1 MLYLQKQVWSMKLIE
16 RSDYTERIERA
27 FGKGVIVALTGQRRV
42 GKSCIMAQVMRH
54 IGSLPQANVV
64 YLNKE
69 KNEFDDIRN
78 YNDLLGFVNGRLS
91 KDKDNYLF
99 IDEIQDIDGFER
111 ALRSLQA
118 DDACQIMVTGSNAKM
133 LSSELTTYLS
143 GRHIDYHIHSLGYE
157 EFLLFHKMPDGY
169 EALTAYLQYGGLPQ
183 LGRIGLDDRELV
195 DDYLESVYSTILL
208 KDIVERGQIRNVSL
222 LKTLVRFMAD
232 NIGKLFS
239 ATSIVNFLKGQR
251 VDTSAKVILN
261 YLDLLCD
268 AYIINR
274 VSRYDIHGKRIFELG
289 DKYYFEDLGLRNHI
303 VGGNRSAD
311 IEKVM
316 ENAVYLS
323 RHVLVH
329 VHPSWHEHQFRTQP
343 FGLLRRHGRPHPVFA
358 RLVTGRSHHAT
369 CLTVAHGYGFAAQF
383 GMVALLYR
391 CVEGVH
397 VHVYDFPFGHIIKDL
412 FPSAKIASFGVKR
425 AMFRGRLGCNSL
437 SIVWCG

>member
-69 KNEFDDIRN
+69 KNEFDDIRD

-169 EALTAYLQYGGLPQ
+169 EALTAYLQYGGLPH

-316 ENAVYLS
+316 ENAVYL
-323 RHVLVH
+323 H
-329 VHPSWHEHQFRTQP
+329 
-343 FGLLRRHGRPHPVFA
+343 LLRMGYKVYVGQLHKTEIDFVAENSGSTVYVQVAYLLASQETINREFGNLKLIDDNHPKYVISLDRMMGDVNADGIRHIYLR
-358 RLVTGRSHHAT
+358 
-369 CLTVAHGYGFAAQF
+369 
-383 GMVALLYR
+383 
-391 CVEGVH
+391 
-397 VHVYDFPFGHIIKDL
+397 DFLKMRTL
-412 FPSAKIASFGVKR
+412 
-425 AMFRGRLGCNSL
+425 
-437 SIVWCG
+437 

>member
-1 MLYLQKQVWSMKLIE
+1 MKLIE

-69 KNEFDDIRN
+69 KNEFDGIRD
-78 YNDLLGFVNGRLS
+78 YNDLLGFANGRLS
-91 KDKDNYLF
+91 KEKDNYLF

-157 EFLLFHKMPDGY
+157 EFLLFHKMPDGD

-183 LGRIGLDDRELV
+183 LGRMGLDDRELV

-316 ENAVYLS
+316 ENAVYL
-323 RHVLVH
+323 H
-329 VHPSWHEHQFRTQP
+329 
-343 FGLLRRHGRPHPVFA
+343 LLRMGYKVYVGQLHKTEIDFVAEKNGSTVYVQVAYLLASQETINREFGNLKLIDDNHPKYVISLDRMMGSVNADGIRHIYLR
-358 RLVTGRSHHAT
+358 
-369 CLTVAHGYGFAAQF
+369 
-383 GMVALLYR
+383 
-391 CVEGVH
+391 
-397 VHVYDFPFGHIIKDL
+397 DFLKMRTL
-412 FPSAKIASFGVKR
+412 
-425 AMFRGRLGCNSL
+425 
-437 SIVWCG
+437 

>member
-54 IGSLPQANVV
+54 IGSLPQENVV

-69 KNEFDDIRN
+69 KNEFDGIRD

-157 EFLLFHKMPDGY
+157 EFLLFHKMPDGD

-183 LGRIGLDDRELV
+183 LGRMGLDDRELV

-316 ENAVYLS
+316 ENAVYL
-323 RHVLVH
+323 H
-329 VHPSWHEHQFRTQP
+329 
-343 FGLLRRHGRPHPVFA
+343 LLRMGYKVYVGQLHKTEIDFVAEKSGSTVYVQVAYLLASQETINREFGNLKLIGDNHPKYVISLDRMMGDVNADGIRHIYLR
-358 RLVTGRSHHAT
+358 
-369 CLTVAHGYGFAAQF
+369 
-383 GMVALLYR
+383 
-391 CVEGVH
+391 
-397 VHVYDFPFGHIIKDL
+397 DFLKMRTL
-412 FPSAKIASFGVKR
+412 
-425 AMFRGRLGCNSL
+425 
-437 SIVWCG
+437 

>member
-16 RSDYTERIERA
+16 RSNYTERIERA

-69 KNEFDDIRN
+69 KNEFDDIRD

-143 GRHIDYHIHSLGYE
+143 GRYIDYHIHSLGYE

-169 EALTAYLQYGGLPQ
+169 ETLTAYLQYGGLPQ

-316 ENAVYLS
+316 ENAVYL
-323 RHVLVH
+323 H
-329 VHPSWHEHQFRTQP
+329 
-343 FGLLRRHGRPHPVFA
+343 LLRMGYKVYVGQLHKTEIDFVAEKSGSTVYVQVAYLLASQETINREFGNLKLIDDNHPKYVISLDRMMGSVNADGIRHIYLR
-358 RLVTGRSHHAT
+358 
-369 CLTVAHGYGFAAQF
+369 
-383 GMVALLYR
+383 
-391 CVEGVH
+391 
-397 VHVYDFPFGHIIKDL
+397 DFLKMRTL
-412 FPSAKIASFGVKR
+412 
-425 AMFRGRLGCNSL
+425 
-437 SIVWCG
+437 

>member
-69 KNEFDDIRN
+69 KNEFDGIRD
-78 YNDLLGFVNGRLS
+78 YNDLLGFANGRLS
-91 KDKDNYLF
+91 KEKDNYLF

-169 EALTAYLQYGGLPQ
+169 EALTAYLQYGGLPH

-316 ENAVYLS
+316 ENAVYL
-323 RHVLVH
+323 H
-329 VHPSWHEHQFRTQP
+329 
-343 FGLLRRHGRPHPVFA
+343 LLRMGYKVYVGQLHKTEIDFVAEKSGSTVYVQVAYLLASQETINREFGNLKLIDDNHPKYVISLDRMMGDVNADGIRHM
-358 RLVTGRSHHAT
+358 L
-369 CLTVAHGYGFAAQF
+369 
-383 GMVALLYR
+383 
-391 CVEGVH
+391 
-397 VHVYDFPFGHIIKDL
+397 
-412 FPSAKIASFGVKR
+412 
-425 AMFRGRLGCNSL
+425 
-437 SIVWCG
+437 

>member
-69 KNEFDDIRN
+69 KNEFDDIRD

-183 LGRIGLDDRELV
+183 LGRMGLDDRELV

-316 ENAVYLS
+316 ENAVYL
-323 RHVLVH
+323 H
-329 VHPSWHEHQFRTQP
+329 
-343 FGLLRRHGRPHPVFA
+343 LLRMGYKVYVGQLHKTEIDFVAEKSGSTVYVQVAYLLASQETINREFGNLKLIDDNHPKYVISLDRMMDSVNADGIRHIYLR
-358 RLVTGRSHHAT
+358 
-369 CLTVAHGYGFAAQF
+369 
-383 GMVALLYR
+383 
-391 CVEGVH
+391 
-397 VHVYDFPFGHIIKDL
+397 DFLKMRTL
-412 FPSAKIASFGVKR
+412 
-425 AMFRGRLGCNSL
+425 
-437 SIVWCG
+437 

>member
-1 MLYLQKQVWSMKLIE
+1 MKLIE

-69 KNEFDDIRN
+69 KNEFDDIRD

-183 LGRIGLDDRELV
+183 LGRMGLDDRELV

-311 IEKVM
+311 IEKVL
-316 ENAVYLS
+316 ENAVYL
-323 RHVLVH
+323 H
-329 VHPSWHEHQFRTQP
+329 
-343 FGLLRRHGRPHPVFA
+343 LLRMGYKVYVGQLHKTEIDFVAEKSGSTVYVQVAYLLASQETINREFGNLKLIDDNHPKYVISLDRMMGSVNADGIRHIYLR
-358 RLVTGRSHHAT
+358 
-369 CLTVAHGYGFAAQF
+369 
-383 GMVALLYR
+383 
-391 CVEGVH
+391 
-397 VHVYDFPFGHIIKDL
+397 DFLKMRTL
-412 FPSAKIASFGVKR
+412 
-425 AMFRGRLGCNSL
+425 
-437 SIVWCG
+437 

>member
-1 MLYLQKQVWSMKLIE
+1 MKLIE

-69 KNEFDDIRN
+69 KNEFDGIRD

-183 LGRIGLDDRELV
+183 LGRMGLDDRELV

-316 ENAVYLS
+316 ENAVSL
-323 RHVLVH
+323 H
-329 VHPSWHEHQFRTQP
+329 
-343 FGLLRRHGRPHPVFA
+343 LLRMGYKVYVGQLHKTEIDFVAEKSGSTVYVQVAYLLASQETINREFGNLKLIDDNHPKYVISLDRMMGSVNADGIRHIYLR
-358 RLVTGRSHHAT
+358 
-369 CLTVAHGYGFAAQF
+369 
-383 GMVALLYR
+383 
-391 CVEGVH
+391 
-397 VHVYDFPFGHIIKDL
+397 DFLKMRTL
-412 FPSAKIASFGVKR
+412 
-425 AMFRGRLGCNSL
+425 
-437 SIVWCG
+437 

>member
-1 MLYLQKQVWSMKLIE
+1 MKLIE
-16 RSDYTERIERA
+16 RSNYTERIERA

-64 YLNKE
+64 YFNKE
-69 KNEFDDIRN
+69 KNEFDDIRD

-169 EALTAYLQYGGLPQ
+169 EALKAYLQYGGLPH

-316 ENAVYLS
+316 ENAVYL
-323 RHVLVH
+323 H
-329 VHPSWHEHQFRTQP
+329 
-343 FGLLRRHGRPHPVFA
+343 LLRMGYKVYVGQLHKTEIDFVAEKSGSTVYVQVAYLLASQETINREFGNLKLIDDNHPKYVISLDRMMGSVNADGIRHIYLR
-358 RLVTGRSHHAT
+358 
-369 CLTVAHGYGFAAQF
+369 
-383 GMVALLYR
+383 
-391 CVEGVH
+391 
-397 VHVYDFPFGHIIKDL
+397 DFLKMRTL
-412 FPSAKIASFGVKR
+412 
-425 AMFRGRLGCNSL
+425 
-437 SIVWCG
+437 

>member
-16 RSDYTERIERA
+16 RSNYTERIERA

-69 KNEFDDIRN
+69 KNEFDDIRD

-157 EFLLFHKMPDGY
+157 EFLLFHKMPDGD

-183 LGRIGLDDRELV
+183 LGRMGLDDRELV

-316 ENAVYLS
+316 ENAVYL
-323 RHVLVH
+323 H
-329 VHPSWHEHQFRTQP
+329 
-343 FGLLRRHGRPHPVFA
+343 LLRMGYKVYVGQLHKTEIDFVAEKSGSTVYVQVAYLLASQETINREFGNLKLIDDNHPKYVISLDRMMGDVNADGIRHIYLR
-358 RLVTGRSHHAT
+358 
-369 CLTVAHGYGFAAQF
+369 
-383 GMVALLYR
+383 
-391 CVEGVH
+391 
-397 VHVYDFPFGHIIKDL
+397 DFLKMRTL
-412 FPSAKIASFGVKR
+412 
-425 AMFRGRLGCNSL
+425 
-437 SIVWCG
+437 

>member
-1 MLYLQKQVWSMKLIE
+1 MKLIE

-69 KNEFDDIRN
+69 KNEFDGIRD

-91 KDKDNYLF
+91 KEKDNYLF

-157 EFLLFHKMPDGY
+157 EFLLFHKMPDGD

-183 LGRIGLDDRELV
+183 LGRMGLDDRELV

-316 ENAVYLS
+316 ENAVYL
-323 RHVLVH
+323 H
-329 VHPSWHEHQFRTQP
+329 
-343 FGLLRRHGRPHPVFA
+343 LLRMGYKVYVGQLHKTEIDFVAEKSGSTVYVQVAYLLASQETINREFGNLKLIDDNHPKYVISLDRMMGSVNA
-358 RLVTGRSHHAT
+358 DGIRYIYLR
-369 CLTVAHGYGFAAQF
+369 
-383 GMVALLYR
+383 
-391 CVEGVH
+391 
-397 VHVYDFPFGHIIKDL
+397 DFLKMRTL
-412 FPSAKIASFGVKR
+412 
-425 AMFRGRLGCNSL
+425 
-437 SIVWCG
+437 

>member
-16 RSDYTERIERA
+16 RSNYTERIERA
-27 FGKGVIVALTGQRRV
+27 FGKGVIVALTGQMRV

-54 IGSLPQANVV
+54 IGSLPQENVV

-69 KNEFDDIRN
+69 KNEFDGIRD

-157 EFLLFHKMPDGY
+157 EFLLFHKMPDGD

-183 LGRIGLDDRELV
+183 LGRMGLDDRELV

-251 VDTSAKVILN
+251 VDTSTKVILN

-316 ENAVYLS
+316 ENAVYL
-323 RHVLVH
+323 H
-329 VHPSWHEHQFRTQP
+329 
-343 FGLLRRHGRPHPVFA
+343 LLRMGYKVYVGQLHKTEIDFVAEKSGSTVYVQVAYLLASQETINREFGNLKLIGDNHPKYVISLDRMMGDVNADGIRHIYLR
-358 RLVTGRSHHAT
+358 
-369 CLTVAHGYGFAAQF
+369 
-383 GMVALLYR
+383 
-391 CVEGVH
+391 
-397 VHVYDFPFGHIIKDL
+397 DFLKMRTL
-412 FPSAKIASFGVKR
+412 
-425 AMFRGRLGCNSL
+425 
-437 SIVWCG
+437 

>member
-1 MLYLQKQVWSMKLIE
+1 MKLIE

-69 KNEFDDIRN
+69 KNEFDGIRD

-91 KDKDNYLF
+91 KEKDNYLF

-157 EFLLFHKMPDGY
+157 EFLLFHKMPDGD

-183 LGRIGLDDRELV
+183 LGRMGLDDRELV

-316 ENAVYLS
+316 ENAVYL
-323 RHVLVH
+323 H
-329 VHPSWHEHQFRTQP
+329 
-343 FGLLRRHGRPHPVFA
+343 LLRMGYKVYVGQLHKTEIDFVAEKSGSTVYVQVAYLLASQETINREFGNLKLIDDNHPKYVISLDRMMGSVNADGIRHIYLR
-358 RLVTGRSHHAT
+358 
-369 CLTVAHGYGFAAQF
+369 
-383 GMVALLYR
+383 
-391 CVEGVH
+391 
-397 VHVYDFPFGHIIKDL
+397 DFLKMRTL
-412 FPSAKIASFGVKR
+412 
-425 AMFRGRLGCNSL
+425 
-437 SIVWCG
+437 

>member
-16 RSDYTERIERA
+16 RSNYTERIERA

-69 KNEFDDIRN
+69 KNEFDDIRD

-183 LGRIGLDDRELV
+183 LGRMGLDDRELV

-316 ENAVYLS
+316 ENAVSL
-323 RHVLVH
+323 H
-329 VHPSWHEHQFRTQP
+329 
-343 FGLLRRHGRPHPVFA
+343 LLRMGYKVYVGQLHKTEIDFVAEKSGSTVYVQVAYLLASQETINREFGNLKLIDDNHPKYVISLDRMMGSVNADGIRHIYLR
-358 RLVTGRSHHAT
+358 
-369 CLTVAHGYGFAAQF
+369 
-383 GMVALLYR
+383 
-391 CVEGVH
+391 
-397 VHVYDFPFGHIIKDL
+397 DFLKMRTL
-412 FPSAKIASFGVKR
+412 
-425 AMFRGRLGCNSL
+425 
-437 SIVWCG
+437 

>member
-16 RSDYTERIERA
+16 RSNYTERIERA

-69 KNEFDDIRN
+69 KNEFDGIRD

-183 LGRIGLDDRELV
+183 LGRMGLDDRELV

-316 ENAVYLS
+316 ENAVYL
-323 RHVLVH
+323 H
-329 VHPSWHEHQFRTQP
+329 
-343 FGLLRRHGRPHPVFA
+343 LLRMGYKVYVGQLHKTEIDFVAEKSGSTVYVQVAYLLASQETINREFGNLKLIDDNHPKYVISLDRMMGSVNADGIRHIYLR
-358 RLVTGRSHHAT
+358 
-369 CLTVAHGYGFAAQF
+369 
-383 GMVALLYR
+383 
-391 CVEGVH
+391 
-397 VHVYDFPFGHIIKDL
+397 DFLKMRTL
-412 FPSAKIASFGVKR
+412 
-425 AMFRGRLGCNSL
+425 
-437 SIVWCG
+437 

>member
-69 KNEFDDIRN
+69 KNEFDGIRD

-183 LGRIGLDDRELV
+183 LGRMGLDDRELV

-316 ENAVYLS
+316 ENAVSL
-323 RHVLVH
+323 H
-329 VHPSWHEHQFRTQP
+329 
-343 FGLLRRHGRPHPVFA
+343 LLRMGYKVYVGQLHKTEIDFVAEKSGSTVYVQVAYLLASQETINREFGNLKLIDDNHPKYVISLDRMMGSVNADGIRHIYLR
-358 RLVTGRSHHAT
+358 
-369 CLTVAHGYGFAAQF
+369 
-383 GMVALLYR
+383 
-391 CVEGVH
+391 
-397 VHVYDFPFGHIIKDL
+397 DFLKMRTL
-412 FPSAKIASFGVKR
+412 
-425 AMFRGRLGCNSL
+425 
-437 SIVWCG
+437 

>member
-1 MLYLQKQVWSMKLIE
+1 MKLIE

-69 KNEFDDIRN
+69 KNEFDGIRD
-78 YNDLLGFVNGRLS
+78 YNDLLGFANGRLS
-91 KDKDNYLF
+91 KEKDNYLF

-157 EFLLFHKMPDGY
+157 EFLLFHKMPDGD

-183 LGRIGLDDRELV
+183 LGRMGLDDRELV

-316 ENAVYLS
+316 ENAVYL
-323 RHVLVH
+323 H
-329 VHPSWHEHQFRTQP
+329 
-343 FGLLRRHGRPHPVFA
+343 LLRMGYKVYVGQLHKTEIDFVAEKSGSTVYVQVAYLLASQETINREFGNLKLIDDNHPKYVISLDRMMGDVNADGIRHIYLR
-358 RLVTGRSHHAT
+358 
-369 CLTVAHGYGFAAQF
+369 
-383 GMVALLYR
+383 
-391 CVEGVH
+391 
-397 VHVYDFPFGHIIKDL
+397 DFLKMRTL
-412 FPSAKIASFGVKR
+412 
-425 AMFRGRLGCNSL
+425 
-437 SIVWCG
+437 

>member
-69 KNEFDDIRN
+69 KNEFDGIRD
-78 YNDLLGFVNGRLS
+78 YNDLLGFANGRLS
-91 KDKDNYLF
+91 KEKDNYLF

-111 ALRSLQA
+111 VLRSLQA

-157 EFLLFHKMPDGY
+157 EFLLFHKMPDGD

-183 LGRIGLDDRELV
+183 LGRMGLDDRELV

-316 ENAVYLS
+316 ENAVYL
-323 RHVLVH
+323 H
-329 VHPSWHEHQFRTQP
+329 
-343 FGLLRRHGRPHPVFA
+343 LLRMGYKVYVGQLHKTEIDFVAEKNGSTVYVQVAYLLTSQETINREFGNLKLIDDNHPKYVISSDRMMGDVNADGIRHIYLR
-358 RLVTGRSHHAT
+358 
-369 CLTVAHGYGFAAQF
+369 
-383 GMVALLYR
+383 
-391 CVEGVH
+391 
-397 VHVYDFPFGHIIKDL
+397 DFLKMRTL
-412 FPSAKIASFGVKR
+412 
-425 AMFRGRLGCNSL
+425 
-437 SIVWCG
+437 

>member
-16 RSDYTERIERA
+16 RSNYTERIERA

-64 YLNKE
+64 YFNKE
-69 KNEFDDIRN
+69 KNEFDDIRD

-169 EALTAYLQYGGLPQ
+169 EALKAYLQYGGLPH

-316 ENAVYLS
+316 ENAVYL
-323 RHVLVH
+323 H
-329 VHPSWHEHQFRTQP
+329 
-343 FGLLRRHGRPHPVFA
+343 LLRMGYKVYVGQLHKTEIDFVAEKSGSTVYVQVAYLLASQETINREFGNLKLIDDNHPKYVISLDRMMGSVNADGIRHIYLR
-358 RLVTGRSHHAT
+358 
-369 CLTVAHGYGFAAQF
+369 
-383 GMVALLYR
+383 
-391 CVEGVH
+391 
-397 VHVYDFPFGHIIKDL
+397 DFLKMRTL
-412 FPSAKIASFGVKR
+412 
-425 AMFRGRLGCNSL
+425 
-437 SIVWCG
+437 

>member
-69 KNEFDDIRN
+69 KNEFDGIRD
-78 YNDLLGFVNGRLS
+78 YNDLLGFANGRLS
-91 KDKDNYLF
+91 KEKDNYLF

-143 GRHIDYHIHSLGYE
+143 GRHIDYHIQSLGYE
-157 EFLLFHKMPDGY
+157 EFLLFHKMSDGY
-169 EALTAYLQYGGLPQ
+169 EALTAYLQYGGLPH

-316 ENAVYLS
+316 ENAVYL
-323 RHVLVH
+323 H
-329 VHPSWHEHQFRTQP
+329 
-343 FGLLRRHGRPHPVFA
+343 LLRMGYKVYVGQLHKTEIDFVAEKSGSTVYVQVAYLLASQETINREFGNLKLIDDNHPKYVISLDRMMGSVNADGIRHIYLR
-358 RLVTGRSHHAT
+358 
-369 CLTVAHGYGFAAQF
+369 
-383 GMVALLYR
+383 
-391 CVEGVH
+391 
-397 VHVYDFPFGHIIKDL
+397 DFLKMRTL
-412 FPSAKIASFGVKR
+412 
-425 AMFRGRLGCNSL
+425 
-437 SIVWCG
+437 

>member
-1 MLYLQKQVWSMKLIE
+1 MKLIE
-16 RSDYTERIERA
+16 RSNYTERIERA

-69 KNEFDDIRN
+69 KNEFDDIRD

-169 EALTAYLQYGGLPQ
+169 EALTAYLQYGGLPH

-316 ENAVYLS
+316 ENAVYL
-323 RHVLVH
+323 H
-329 VHPSWHEHQFRTQP
+329 
-343 FGLLRRHGRPHPVFA
+343 LLRMGYKVYVGQLHKTEIDFVAEKSGSTVYVQVAYLLASQETINREFGNLKLIDDNHPKYVISLDRMMGDVNADGIRHIYMR
-358 RLVTGRSHHAT
+358 
-369 CLTVAHGYGFAAQF
+369 
-383 GMVALLYR
+383 
-391 CVEGVH
+391 
-397 VHVYDFPFGHIIKDL
+397 DFLKMRTL
-412 FPSAKIASFGVKR
+412 
-425 AMFRGRLGCNSL
+425 
-437 SIVWCG
+437 

>member
-1 MLYLQKQVWSMKLIE
+1 LLYLQKQVWSMKLIE
-16 RSDYTERIERA
+16 RSNYTERIERA

-69 KNEFDDIRN
+69 KNEFDDIRD

-157 EFLLFHKMPDGY
+157 EFLLFHKMPDGD

-183 LGRIGLDDRELV
+183 LGRMGLDDRELV

-316 ENAVYLS
+316 ENAVYL
-323 RHVLVH
+323 H
-329 VHPSWHEHQFRTQP
+329 
-343 FGLLRRHGRPHPVFA
+343 LLRMGYKVYVGQLHKTEIDFVAEKSGSTVYVQVAYLLASQETINREFGNLKLIDDNHPKYVISLDRMMGDVNADGIRHIYLR
-358 RLVTGRSHHAT
+358 
-369 CLTVAHGYGFAAQF
+369 
-383 GMVALLYR
+383 
-391 CVEGVH
+391 
-397 VHVYDFPFGHIIKDL
+397 DFLKMRTL
-412 FPSAKIASFGVKR
+412 
-425 AMFRGRLGCNSL
+425 
-437 SIVWCG
+437 

>member
-1 MLYLQKQVWSMKLIE
+1 MKLIE

-69 KNEFDDIRN
+69 KNEFDGIRD
-78 YNDLLGFVNGRLS
+78 YNDLLGFANGRLS
-91 KDKDNYLF
+91 KEKDNYLF

-111 ALRSLQA
+111 VLRSLQA

-157 EFLLFHKMPDGY
+157 EFLLFHKMPDGD

-183 LGRIGLDDRELV
+183 LGRMGLDDRELV

-316 ENAVYLS
+316 ENAVYL
-323 RHVLVH
+323 H
-329 VHPSWHEHQFRTQP
+329 
-343 FGLLRRHGRPHPVFA
+343 LLRMGYKVYVGQLHKTEIDFVAEKNGSTVYVQVAYLLTSQETINREFGNLKLIDDNHPKYVISLDRMMGSVNADGIRHIYLR
-358 RLVTGRSHHAT
+358 
-369 CLTVAHGYGFAAQF
+369 
-383 GMVALLYR
+383 
-391 CVEGVH
+391 
-397 VHVYDFPFGHIIKDL
+397 DFLKMRTL
-412 FPSAKIASFGVKR
+412 
-425 AMFRGRLGCNSL
+425 
-437 SIVWCG
+437 

>member
-16 RSDYTERIERA
+16 RSNYTERIERA

-69 KNEFDDIRN
+69 KNEFDGIRD
-78 YNDLLGFVNGRLS
+78 YNDLLGFANGRLS
-91 KDKDNYLF
+91 KEKDNYLF

-157 EFLLFHKMPDGY
+157 EFLLFHKMPDGD

-183 LGRIGLDDRELV
+183 LGRMGLDDRELV

-316 ENAVYLS
+316 ENAVYL
-323 RHVLVH
+323 H
-329 VHPSWHEHQFRTQP
+329 
-343 FGLLRRHGRPHPVFA
+343 LLRMGYKVYVGQLHKTEIDFVAEKSGSTVYVQVAYLLASQETINREFGNLKLIDDNHPKYVISLDRMMGCVNADGIRHIYLR
-358 RLVTGRSHHAT
+358 
-369 CLTVAHGYGFAAQF
+369 
-383 GMVALLYR
+383 
-391 CVEGVH
+391 
-397 VHVYDFPFGHIIKDL
+397 DFLKMRTL
-412 FPSAKIASFGVKR
+412 
-425 AMFRGRLGCNSL
+425 
-437 SIVWCG
+437 

>member
-1 MLYLQKQVWSMKLIE
+1 MKLIE

-54 IGSLPQANVV
+54 IGSLPQENVV

-69 KNEFDDIRN
+69 KNEFDGIRD

-157 EFLLFHKMPDGY
+157 EFLLFHKMPDGD

-183 LGRIGLDDRELV
+183 LGRMGLDDRELV

-316 ENAVYLS
+316 ENAVYL
-323 RHVLVH
+323 H
-329 VHPSWHEHQFRTQP
+329 
-343 FGLLRRHGRPHPVFA
+343 LLRMGYKVYVGQLHKTEIDFVAEKSGSTVYVQVAYLLASQETINREFGNLKLIDDNHPKYVISLDRMMGSVNADGIRHIYLR
-358 RLVTGRSHHAT
+358 
-369 CLTVAHGYGFAAQF
+369 
-383 GMVALLYR
+383 
-391 CVEGVH
+391 
-397 VHVYDFPFGHIIKDL
+397 DFLKMRTL
-412 FPSAKIASFGVKR
+412 
-425 AMFRGRLGCNSL
+425 
-437 SIVWCG
+437 

>member
-1 MLYLQKQVWSMKLIE
+1 MKLIE
-16 RSDYTERIERA
+16 RSNYTERIERA
-27 FGKGVIVALTGQRRV
+27 FGKGVIVALTGQMRV

-54 IGSLPQANVV
+54 IGSLPQENVV

-69 KNEFDDIRN
+69 KNEFDGIRD

-157 EFLLFHKMPDGY
+157 EFLLFHKMPDGD

-183 LGRIGLDDRELV
+183 LGRMGLDDRELV

-251 VDTSAKVILN
+251 VDTSTKVILN

-316 ENAVYLS
+316 ENAVYL
-323 RHVLVH
+323 H
-329 VHPSWHEHQFRTQP
+329 
-343 FGLLRRHGRPHPVFA
+343 LLRMGYKVYVGQLHKTEIDFVAEKSGSTVYVQVAYLLASQETINREFGNLKLIGDNHPKYVISLDRMMGDVNADGIRHIYLR
-358 RLVTGRSHHAT
+358 
-369 CLTVAHGYGFAAQF
+369 
-383 GMVALLYR
+383 
-391 CVEGVH
+391 
-397 VHVYDFPFGHIIKDL
+397 DFLKMRTL
-412 FPSAKIASFGVKR
+412 
-425 AMFRGRLGCNSL
+425 
-437 SIVWCG
+437 

>member
-1 MLYLQKQVWSMKLIE
+1 MKLIE

-69 KNEFDDIRN
+69 KNEFDGIRD

-183 LGRIGLDDRELV
+183 LGRMGLDDRELV

-274 VSRYDIHGKRIFELG
+274 VRRYDIHGKRIFELG

-316 ENAVYLS
+316 ENAVSL
-323 RHVLVH
+323 H
-329 VHPSWHEHQFRTQP
+329 
-343 FGLLRRHGRPHPVFA
+343 LLRMGYKVYVGQLHKTEIDFVAEKSGSTVYVQVAYLLASQETINREFGNLKLIDDNHPKYVISLDRMMGSVNADGIRHIYLR
-358 RLVTGRSHHAT
+358 
-369 CLTVAHGYGFAAQF
+369 
-383 GMVALLYR
+383 
-391 CVEGVH
+391 
-397 VHVYDFPFGHIIKDL
+397 DFLKMRTL
-412 FPSAKIASFGVKR
+412 
-425 AMFRGRLGCNSL
+425 
-437 SIVWCG
+437 

>member
-1 MLYLQKQVWSMKLIE
+1 MKLIE

-69 KNEFDDIRN
+69 KNEFDGIRD
-78 YNDLLGFVNGRLS
+78 YNDLLGFANGRLS
-91 KDKDNYLF
+91 KEKDNYLF

-111 ALRSLQA
+111 VLRSLQA

-157 EFLLFHKMPDGY
+157 EFLLFHKMPDGD

-183 LGRIGLDDRELV
+183 LGRMGLDDRELV

-316 ENAVYLS
+316 ENAVYL
-323 RHVLVH
+323 H
-329 VHPSWHEHQFRTQP
+329 
-343 FGLLRRHGRPHPVFA
+343 LLRMGYKVYVGQLHKTEIDFVAEKNGSTVYVQVAYLLTSQETINREFGNLKLIDDNHPKYVISSDRMMGDVNADGIRHIYLR
-358 RLVTGRSHHAT
+358 
-369 CLTVAHGYGFAAQF
+369 
-383 GMVALLYR
+383 
-391 CVEGVH
+391 
-397 VHVYDFPFGHIIKDL
+397 DFLKMRTL
-412 FPSAKIASFGVKR
+412 
-425 AMFRGRLGCNSL
+425 
-437 SIVWCG
+437 

>member
-1 MLYLQKQVWSMKLIE
+1 MKLIE

-69 KNEFDDIRN
+69 KNEFDGIRD
-78 YNDLLGFVNGRLS
+78 YNDLLGFANGRLS
-91 KDKDNYLF
+91 KEKDNYLF

-157 EFLLFHKMPDGY
+157 EFLLFHKMPDGD

-183 LGRIGLDDRELV
+183 LGRMGLDDRELV

-289 DKYYFEDLGLRNHI
+289 DKYYFEDWGLRNHI

-316 ENAVYLS
+316 ENAVYL
-323 RHVLVH
+323 H
-329 VHPSWHEHQFRTQP
+329 
-343 FGLLRRHGRPHPVFA
+343 LLRMGYKVYVGQLHKTEIDFVAEKSGSTVYVQVAYLLASQETINREFGNLKLIDDNHPKYVISLDRMMGDVNADGIRHIYLR
-358 RLVTGRSHHAT
+358 
-369 CLTVAHGYGFAAQF
+369 
-383 GMVALLYR
+383 
-391 CVEGVH
+391 
-397 VHVYDFPFGHIIKDL
+397 DFLKMRTL
-412 FPSAKIASFGVKR
+412 
-425 AMFRGRLGCNSL
+425 
-437 SIVWCG
+437 